1 MVRGAG
7 LRRSMDMTMTDPIIP
22 AHLPVAPPIPLY
34 PREAGGRF
42 GPGNPG
48 RPRGSKNRV
57 RRERLAAV
65 QELFPRAIEVLTERL
80 DAGDIGA
87 AKMVLDACLPARGRT
102 VDFDGDVS
110 PEAIESALADG
121 AITPTEAAQVAAALK
136 SVREVADLEA
146 LTKRLEAIESA
157 LAAA

>member
-1 MVRGAG
+1 
-7 LRRSMDMTMTDPIIP
+7 MTEPKIA

-34 PREAGGRF
+34 PRDAGGRF

-48 RPRGSKNRV
+48 RTPGSKNRV

-121 AITPTEAAQVAAALK
+121 AITPTEAAQVASALK
-136 SVREVADLEA
+136 SVREVSDLEA

-157 LAAA
+157 LSST